1 MTASVTNDQ
10 WARRY
15 QPAPD
20 AAVRLVCFPHAG
32 GAAPAYLPFAQA
44 LSPRLDVVAM
54 QYPGRQDRRS
64 EPFLTTIEAMAD
76 AAVEPV
82 LALADRPVALFGH
95 SMGATVAY
103 EVARRLEERG
113 VELRALF
120 ASGRRAPSRHRDESV
135 HTKGDNAL
143 IAEMKALSGTDSK
156 VLADDEI
163 LRMILPVVRND
174 YRAAETYRWQPGA
187 PLTTPIH
194 VHFGQSD
201 PKVDAE
207 EAQAWQEHTTAEF
220 SITPYPGAHFYLNNQ
235 LPRLSKAITDSLGV

>member
-1 MTASVTNDQ
+1 MTASVTNDL

-20 AAVRLVCFPHAG
+20 AAVRLICFPHAG
-32 GAAPAYLPFAQA
+32 GAASAYLPFAQA
-44 LSPRLDVVAM
+44 LSPQFDVVAM

-64 EPFLTTIEAMAD
+64 EPFLTTIAAMAD
-76 AAVEPV
+76 AALEPV
-82 LALADRPVALFGH
+82 LALADRPIALFGH
-95 SMGATVAY
+95 SMGATVAF
-103 EVARRLEERG
+103 EVARRLEARG
-113 VELRALF
+113 VVPRALI

-143 IAEMKALSGTDSK
+143 IAEMKSLSGTDTK

-174 YRAAETYRWQPGA
+174 YRAAETYRWQPGDA
-187 PLTTPIH
+187 LSTPIH

-201 PKVDAE
+201 PKVSAE

-220 SITPYPGAHFYLNNQ
+220 TITPYPGGHFYLNNQ
-235 LPRLSKAITDSLGV
+235 LPRLSRAITAAVGG